1 MRKLEKY
8 LCLALFG
15 YITIVFCCICFAQGK
30 TIRGWLPCQNTN
42 PGRWRRNWTRTPTI
56 PQSDLRSWSATNK
69 EVLRKSQRGKYQE
82 RNSSTGITHEL
93 HCVCTKWLN
102 QMTQGRASSATN
114 RPKSDL
120 LGSKSEEIQMK
131 NTHGTLWLDQL
142 ILLNWTTNWKLLLQ
156 KLHSSWC
163 VTQQTWGRTSK
174 TFFWIPISQTNN
186 QGLTS
191 IFRRLLEI
199 SLICNNDLLVAIECF
214 FVITELQ
221 GCSLLHVKWLVQSR
235 QEWGPET
242 YWNSILQKL
251 KSHFSNLYAGL
262 QST

>member
-1 MRKLEKY
+1 M
-8 LCLALFG
+8 A
-15 YITIVFCCICFAQGK
+15 
-30 TIRGWLPCQNTN
+30 
-42 PGRWRRNWTRTPTI
+42 
-56 PQSDLRSWSATNK
+56 RSTDFP
-69 EVLRKSQRGKYQE
+69 E
-82 RNSSTGITHEL
+82 
-93 HCVCTKWLN
+93 
-102 QMTQGRASSATN
+102 
-114 RPKSDL
+114 
-120 LGSKSEEIQMK
+120 
-131 NTHGTLWLDQL
+131 
-142 ILLNWTTNWKLLLQ
+142 LNWTTNWKLFLQ

-163 VTQQTWGRTSK
+163 VTQQTWGKTSK

-251 KSHFSNLYAGL
+251 KSFLKPVCWIAKHIKQRVDNNAQPSQHIGWNVRLLKTCLDGCKIKKELMLMCNRVVCTLLSLLA
-262 QST
+262 